1 MSLWRQTPNLDQ
13 LNATSKNTIGEQLDM
28 RLSGEDGKI
37 SCISRLTMAIV
48 ALGEN
53 GPVRC

>member
-13 LNATSKNTIGEQLDM
+13 LNATSKNTIGEQFDIH
-28 RLSGEDGKI
+28 LSGEDGKI

>member
-13 LNATSKNTIGEQLDM
+13 LNATLHNTIGEQLDM
-28 RLSGEDGKI
+28 HLSGEDGKL

-48 ALGEN
+48 PLGEN
-53 GPVRC
+53 GPAQR